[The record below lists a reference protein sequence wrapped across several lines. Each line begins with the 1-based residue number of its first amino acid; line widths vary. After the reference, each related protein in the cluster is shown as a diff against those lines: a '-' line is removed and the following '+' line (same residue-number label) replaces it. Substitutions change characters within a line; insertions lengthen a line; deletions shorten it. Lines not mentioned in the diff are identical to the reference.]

1 MFIDSLEV
9 EENIRMSK
17 NILDQDNGDK
27 IEKELELV
35 EQHEQK
41 ETFSLHLKHYF
52 SEQKDDQTNNV

>member
-27 IEKELELV
+27 IGKELELE
-35 EQHEQK
+35 EQHEQV
-41 ETFSLHLKHYF
+41 EFALHSSPSSY
-52 SEQKDDQTNNV
+52 EGNGDQPNNV